1 MHFLSFQANPLS
13 GKQGFRRRISIVT
26 GLALAAIGLIVQEDG
41 RAVAAEPNIPPVL
54 LQMSRDPAIHTEL
67 GLSASQ
73 AEAVLAV
80 TDQADK
86 VLWPS
91 RIQPLD
97 RQREIN
103 DQLTTRLWKEL
114 IGILDAE
121 QRQRLVQLQR
131 QALGTRMFLRPEFA
145 DELRLS
151 ESVREKLKGLAIQT
165 DQDVNAE
172 QKKLTSGGNAA
183 EISKEIEKLKE
194 RERKGV
200 VALLTPKQQQQ
211 VGMLIGTPFDFSKVK
226 RTNPRAPEFISD
238 SGQWLQGK
246 PLKMK
251 ELRGKVVVVHFY
263 AYECINCRRNL
274 PHYNG
279 WASDFS
285 TDDVVIVGIQTPET
299 SRERDPSKV
308 TAALSEEKINYPI
321 LFDPENKNWDA
332 WGNTMWPTVYLIDR
346 DGFIRTWWQGEL
358 NFNGATGEQQYR
370 EFIRQLIDEKTASGF

>member
-13 GKQGFRRRISIVT
+13 GKQVFRRRISFVT
-26 GLALAAIGLIVQEDG
+26 GLALAAIGLVVQENG
-41 RAVAAEPNIPPVL
+41 PAVAAEPNIPPVL
-54 LQMSRDPAIHTEL
+54 LQMSRDPAIHAEL

-80 TDQADK
+80 TDQVDK

-131 QALGTRMFLRPEFA
+131 QALGTRMFLRPELA

-151 ESVREKLKGLAIQT
+151 ESVREKLKGLAIQI

-172 QKKLTSGGNAA
+172 QKKLTSGSNAA

-200 VALLTPKQQQQ
+200 VALLTLKQQQQ

-226 RTNPRAPEFISD
+226 RNNPRAPEFISD
-238 SGQWLQGK
+238 NGQWLQGK

-370 EFIRQLIDEKTASGF
+370 EFIRQLIDERTASGF